1 MALPLPDAS
10 RRHRSEIY
18 RQSVSF
24 YRVSVIALND
34 LYGSGDYSDFGCIM
48 LYWQQ
53 FKELVRKIFKN
64 DVRNRSS
71 NAFIKW

>member
-1 MALPLPDAS
+1 MHMNEEAGWRFISSLLLLMQSD
-10 RRHRSEIY
+10 Y
-18 RQSVSF
+18 RMPHIVT
-24 YRVSVIALND
+24 RECRD
-34 LYGSGDYSDFGCIM
+34 LGHIM

>member
-34 LYGSGDYSDFGCIM
+34 LYGSGDYSDYLFD
-48 LYWQQ
+48 LNQNENFWVVA
-53 FKELVRKIFKN
+53 E
-64 DVRNRSS
+64 
-71 NAFIKW
+71 